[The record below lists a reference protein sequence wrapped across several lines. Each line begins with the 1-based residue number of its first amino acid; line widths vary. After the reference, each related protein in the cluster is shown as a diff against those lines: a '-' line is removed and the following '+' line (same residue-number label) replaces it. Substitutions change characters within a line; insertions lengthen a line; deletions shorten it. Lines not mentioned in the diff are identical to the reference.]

1 MSSHE
6 SPLFDLA
13 NTGSESYEYA
23 CVSPRLLQCSYRTE
37 DGFTSF
43 VQFAPMIRATVGSD
57 STEAKMCVAV
67 ISSDNTWNSL
77 KVDVAERL
85 AQDATAMEWLHHDS
99 QLVAAGK
106 ALQNWANTVSQAVE
120 PATRKFA
127 LESGYP
133 DVHFHDRDSTA
144 TSNITW
150 KDSLVSKLVLDS
162 TGRSIY
168 GNDDFVLATKPI
180 RVWPAEVLSESWS
193 INGGNL
199 HFPPL
204 YIRMAHRLFTPNVT
218 EFNIT
223 NHSALTLDEKTKD
236 CLDTTGGPST
246 YGSFRKDWN
255 RLIETGHPWTNLLE
269 KERKSLVDAAKSLGL
284 QVESPDPDC
293 PVESSSRTRA
303 LESYSDDPT
312 GTE

>member
-1 MSSHE
+1 
-6 SPLFDLA
+6 
-13 NTGSESYEYA
+13 
-23 CVSPRLLQCSYRTE
+23 
-37 DGFTSF
+37 
-43 VQFAPMIRATVGSD
+43 MIRATVGSD

-150 KDSLVSKLVLDS
+150 KDSLVS
-162 TGRSIY
+162 
-168 GNDDFVLATKPI
+168 N
-180 RVWPAEVLSESWS
+180 
-193 INGGNL
+193 
-199 HFPPL
+199 
-204 YIRMAHRLFTPNVT
+204 
-218 EFNIT
+218 
-223 NHSALTLDEKTKD
+223 ALTLDEKTKD

-255 RLIETGHPWTNLLE
+255 RLIETGNPWTVSFVMTNLLE

-293 PVESSSRTRA
+293 PVQSSSRTRA